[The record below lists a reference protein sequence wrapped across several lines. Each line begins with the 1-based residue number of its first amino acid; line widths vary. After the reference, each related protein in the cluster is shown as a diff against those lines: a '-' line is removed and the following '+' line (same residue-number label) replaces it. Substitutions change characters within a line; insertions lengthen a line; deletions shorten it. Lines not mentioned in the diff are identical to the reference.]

1 MRAVIGK
8 NGTVSTVERQRMW
21 LEELNRK
28 HILYFGCH
36 TGLGKTCQAE
46 LLAEKYYKVWR
57 RIDAAEQPV
66 YSSFQKWMETAG
78 ESEKKLCII
87 DKVSYLKEKSEAV
100 RDILKIIQEEMER
113 HKFDLIIA
121 GRAECPAWLRGY
133 RFTGKLKCYGKEHF
147 LLGQNEILKL
157 TEYELGY
164 MAQRFGEKSK
174 EWLKDT
180 AQEIEGTTQGFAF
193 GTFLCMEAIKENGG
207 SRSFYGKIA
216 RQLVWEHFEKNVL
229 PYFDGATCSC
239 LQKISVYESFTESMA
254 LELLNDE
261 EKEAYLHIFD
271 YCSFIE
277 NDGDDGFVI
286 QSLFRL
292 FMRKQYRTKDEK
304 GFFETATRAGQ
315 CCEKEHL
322 YAEAMHLYKICNNK
336 KELERVLLFLAMN
349 AEGSYFARLCE
360 SYTRYYLEEDYKG
373 RPELM
378 AAKIL
383 ADAYHMRVEQSDQR
397 LDELCL
403 LAKRKNP
410 VLPV

>member
-46 LLAEKYYKVWR
+46 LLAEKHYKVWR

-164 MAQRFGEKSK
+164 G
-174 EWLKDT
+174 T
-180 AQEIEGTTQGFAF
+180 A
-193 GTFLCMEAIKENGG
+193 
-207 SRSFYGKIA
+207 
-216 RQLVWEHFEKNVL
+216 VW
-229 PYFDGATCSC
+229 
-239 LQKISVYESFTESMA
+239 
-254 LELLNDE
+254 
-261 EKEAYLHIFD
+261 
-271 YCSFIE
+271 
-277 NDGDDGFVI
+277 
-286 QSLFRL
+286 
-292 FMRKQYRTKDEK
+292 
-304 GFFETATRAGQ
+304 
-315 CCEKEHL
+315 
-322 YAEAMHLYKICNNK
+322 
-336 KELERVLLFLAMN
+336 
-349 AEGSYFARLCE
+349 
-360 SYTRYYLEEDYKG
+360 
-373 RPELM
+373 
-378 AAKIL
+378 
-383 ADAYHMRVEQSDQR
+383 
-397 LDELCL
+397 
-403 LAKRKNP
+403 
-410 VLPV
+410 